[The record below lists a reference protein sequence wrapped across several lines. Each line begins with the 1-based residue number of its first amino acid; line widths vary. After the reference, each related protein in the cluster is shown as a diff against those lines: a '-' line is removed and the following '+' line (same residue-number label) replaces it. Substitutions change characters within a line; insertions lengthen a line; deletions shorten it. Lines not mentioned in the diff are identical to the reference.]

1 MNKNIFQ
8 QRVVPDRPKI
18 LANEEIYVYV
28 TTADNDNKGI
38 AAFNKRDFAVPKGQ
52 VSLRWPMETLVK
64 MADPTVAPSLIKVLP
79 DEFIKTEIPVSITH
93 PTTQVTYTGKTVEVQ
108 LNRRD
113 RNAFNRPELVLLD
126 ADDFDRVNEGAYSK
140 YKFKRKN
147 PLDAPALVQ
156 FNADDF
162 QYADDKIEIKW
173 PLAYLGRP
181 GLVDITTNNGLIFNN
196 TNKLTLDP
204 VRVKQ
209 QVRPKVTYGDWANK
223 NDFVGVDGLA
233 KLDGDNNIII
243 NITKESVGLGKVENK
258 AFAEWTYNDLG
269 PALKA
274 HIDDKVSIMTWDSVF
289 NDWSPP
295 YDAST
300 AQKWFKKLE
309 DVDSSLWASVA
320 AADKFLGG
328 FATSTELAL
337 EHPVA
342 TTDKSSYAFVIAT
355 DTYWVIA
362 DNNWVNTNSSHLGLE
377 ALKETDASALKAD
390 GTASVGASGRFVQS
404 DHVHPKDLT
413 KADKTSTIKLTFDD
427 EALPTFQTS
436 LSGAINTINVPYVN
450 VAQHLRNW
458 NTNGKEYYWAG
469 SQAEFNE
476 LDLASIPNG
485 AFLHVDDDEELFEL
499 EELVTK
505 TELSAYGIPVNDANY
520 IVPIIKTDITSAGDL
535 VTLTTTNNIMELKK
549 FTFGDVIYG
558 AGRLLVEN
566 DDKIAIRRF
575 TADRLVKT
583 NSLGDLVEH
592 SVDPDDLL
600 IGSNLVTHQL
610 VKAADNN
617 TVVTWATGSVDK
629 RPLASDGND
638 GVRVLNLTGNKLVM
652 TDTNGGLVT
661 TDTDMSKMLQHDI
674 AIWQAGQLLITDAFG
689 KVIPFNTEGV
699 SGRPLESDGD
709 GGVRLRADSG
719 AGLVLISGDDGTI
732 TTLNTSVNDAGKI
745 LGLNQAANL
754 EWVVKPV
761 IPNTLPQTT
770 QTTLPL
776 ISNPNGYISVFL
788 ASAPD
793 ESDLQPGY
801 IYYY

>member
-28 TTADNDNKGI
+28 PTADNDNKGI

-79 DEFIKTEIPVSITH
+79 DEFIKTEIPVPITH

-126 ADDFDRVNEGAYSK
+126 ADDFDRTSEGAYSK

-147 PLDAPALVQ
+147 PLNAPALVQ
-156 FNADDF
+156 FNVDDF
-162 QYADDKIEIKW
+162 RYANDKIEIKW
-173 PLAYLGRP
+173 PLAHSGRP
-181 GLVDITTNNGLIFNN
+181 GLVDIAANSGLVFNDV
-196 TNKLTLDP
+196 NKLKLDP
-204 VRVKQ
+204 VKVRQ

-269 PALKA
+269 PALKV
-274 HIDDKVSIMTWDSVF
+274 HIDDKVDITTWDNVF
-289 NDWSPP
+289 NDWNPP
-295 YDAST
+295 YNANT

-390 GTASVGASGRFVQS
+390 GVASVGASGRFVQS
-404 DHVHPKDLT
+404 DHVHPNDPA
-413 KADKTSTIKLTFDD
+413 KADKASIVKLTFND
-427 EALPTFQTS
+427 EPLPTFQTS
-436 LSGAINTINVPYVN
+436 LTDTINVINVPYVN
-450 VAQHLRNW
+450 IAQYLRNW
-458 NTNGKEYYWAG
+458 NNNGKEYYWAG
-469 SQAEFNE
+469 SQTEFNE

-485 AFLHVDDDEELFEL
+485 AFLHVDDDEDLFEL
-499 EELVTK
+499 GELVTK
-505 TELSAYGIPVNDANY
+505 TELRQYGIPIDNADY
-520 IVPIIKTDITSAGDL
+520 IVPIIKADVISTDDL
-535 VTLTTTNNIMELKK
+535 VTVTNIDNTMELKK
-549 FTFGDVIYG
+549 FVFGDIIYE
-558 AGRLLVEN
+558 AGRLLVE
-566 DDKIAIRRF
+566 DDGKITMRRF
-575 TADRLVKT
+575 TANKLVKT

-592 SVDPDDLL
+592 SVNPDSL
-600 IGSNLVTHQL
+600 ITGNLTTHQL

-674 AIWQAGQLLITDAFG
+674 AIWQAGQLLITDTLG